1 MAVFRPG
8 AKQNTWNRISG
19 FFRKVRIFPR
29 LFFVMLLL
37 AILPTIFI
45 TYVSFRDYVAEIEHN
60 TEHFIS
66 LLVGNVSVQ
75 IKERLES
82 YEQSARAFYS
92 DPEILRLLQQNAGY
106 AQQPGFEADEA
117 YLENKRQVERRL
129 FEMTTNSKYV
139 LNLEFVTGYDQ
150 YYMRNSAGEQ
160 RGCTL
165 HDLPGYLNSP
175 YYKKTLLEQGY
186 PCWFDTTQV
195 DDLIYKY
202 DYSTHGIRD
211 TLTMTVAVYT
221 PGARELLGVLMY
233 NLDTRFLTQS
243 LTNYAFYGTG
253 NTFLLGRETV
263 IGALN
268 PNLNAP
274 TFSDGSDLQTRVLA
288 GIEGSFT
295 QPEGGRNLFVSY
307 KKSPKLDLYVVHIVD
322 VDTLLAPAHAIRDRC
337 LLLVG
342 VLLLLCVALAHWTAR
357 SISDPLHSLV
367 KSMARFGRNEFQER
381 CEVSG
386 SDELTAVS
394 EGFNQMAQDTERLVG
409 EIVDSNLRQKTLEL
423 SKTTAE
429 LNALQMQIHPHFI
442 YNTLDL
448 IRWEMIRQ
456 VGGESSASRMVDS
469 LCRLMRMSIKKGSE
483 FVPVA
488 AELEHA
494 QVYMEVM
501 NFRTTEKVKLETTVE
516 FDTGAFYMPKLT
528 LQPLLENAVV
538 HGFKKHAAAP
548 VVHIRGWKIKDMLM
562 LTVTDNGK
570 GMTADELEALR
581 SSFSGS
587 ELLQNSIGL
596 RNVNQRFKLHY
607 GDAYG
612 VSVESV
618 PGMGTEITIRLPA
631 GGEEKEAG
639 ECSS

>member
-1 MAVFRPG
+1 MAGPSLQKPRQRLRG
-8 AKQNTWNRISG
+8 AICG
-19 FFRKVRIFPR
+19 VFRKVRIFPR

-37 AILPTIFI
+37 TILPTIFI
-45 TYVSFRDYVAEIEHN
+45 TYISFRDYVAEIERN
-60 TEHFIS
+60 TEHFLS
-66 LLVGNVSVQ
+66 LLVGNVTVQ
-75 IKERLES
+75 VKERLES

-92 DPEILRLLQQNAGY
+92 DPDILALLEENARL
-106 AQQPGFEADEA
+106 AQQPGFEAGEG
-117 YLENKRQVERRL
+117 YLANKRQVERRL
-129 FEMTTNSKYV
+129 FDMTTNSKYV
-139 LNLEFVTGYDQ
+139 LNLEFITGYGQ

-165 HDLPGYLNSP
+165 HDLPGYLASP
-175 YYKKTLLEQGY
+175 YYQKTLAEKGY
-186 PCWFDTTQV
+186 PCWFDTTQT
-195 DDLIYKY
+195 DGLIYKY

-221 PGARELLGVLMY
+221 PGTRELLGVLMY
-233 NLDTRFLTQS
+233 NLDIRFLTQS

-253 NTFLLGRETV
+253 NTFLVGRESV

-274 TFSDGSDLQTRVLA
+274 TLSDGSDLQARVLA
-288 GIEGSFT
+288 GTEGAFT
-295 QPEGGRNLFVSY
+295 QPENGRNLFVSY
-307 KKSPKLDLYVVHIVD
+307 KKSPKMDLYVVHIVD
-322 VDTLLAPAHAIRDRC
+322 MDTLLAPAHAIRDRC
-337 LLLVG
+337 LLLVAG
-342 VLLLLCVALAHWTAR
+342 LLVLCVALAHWTAR

-367 KSMARFGRNEFQER
+367 SSMARFGRNEFQER

-394 EGFNQMAQDTERLVG
+394 EGFNQMAEDTERLVG
-409 EIVDSNLRQKTLEL
+409 EIVESNLRQKNLEL

-448 IRWEMIRQ
+448 IRWEMIRL
-456 VGGESSASRMVDS
+456 VGGESSASHMVDS
-469 LCRLMRMSIKKGSE
+469 LCRLMRMSIKKGAA

-488 AELEHA
+488 TELEHA
-494 QVYMEVM
+494 QVYIEVM
-501 NFRTTEKVKLETTVE
+501 NFRTAEKIALKTTVE
-516 FDTGAFYMPKLT
+516 FDTAAFYMPKLT
-528 LQPLLENAVV
+528 LQPLIENAVV

-548 VVHIRGWKIKDMLM
+548 CIHIRGWKIKNMLM

-570 GMTADELEALR
+570 GMAANELEALR
-581 SSFSGS
+581 RSFSAD
-587 ELLQNSIGL
+587 ELAKNSIGL

-607 GDAYG
+607 GEAYG

-631 GGEEKEAG
+631 GEGEEE
-639 ECSS
+639 EDV